1 MRRNQIL
8 AAVSVV
14 TGIATRVL
22 KRWWWSLSQRQ
33 RGRALGWLERVAK
46 GSLRLRVA
54 WDEWVTHHG
63 SERKTLE
70 PREAVLGGE
79 LGEVLRPR
87 PRAPRSP
94 RLRIV
99 GPAEAA

>member
-8 AAVSVV
+8 TAVSVV

-22 KRWWWSLSQRQ
+22 KRWWWSLDHRQ
-33 RGRALGWLERVAK
+33 RGRALGWLERVAN

-70 PREAVLGGE
+70 PREAALGGE
-79 LGEVLRPR
+79 LGEGHRR

-99 GPAEAA
+99 GPAEYA